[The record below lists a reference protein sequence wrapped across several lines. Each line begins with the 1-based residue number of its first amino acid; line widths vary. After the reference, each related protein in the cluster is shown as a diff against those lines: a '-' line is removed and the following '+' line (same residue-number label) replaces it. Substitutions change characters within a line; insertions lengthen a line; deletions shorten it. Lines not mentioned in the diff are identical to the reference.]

1 MHIARVHWKSC
12 SASILSL
19 CACLVSLHLQE
30 ESLHWMVN
38 NYRGQALNG
47 RWQPRNCILGDEMG
61 LGKTA
66 QSIAVMSWLHQ
77 YAGAAAPCLVVA
89 PLTTLG
95 HWKREIETWTDLV
108 SNRHSR
114 AGARWAGSCKPN
126 ACRDCAGAFLLLG

>member
-1 MHIARVHWKSC
+1 
-12 SASILSL
+12 
-19 CACLVSLHLQE
+19 
-30 ESLHWMVN
+30 MVN

-95 HWKREIETWTDLV
+95 HWKREIETWSDLV
-108 SNRHSR
+108 SATHSCWCWVVQAAADQLR
-114 AGARWAGSCKPN
+114 AALCSAPI
-126 ACRDCAGAFLLLG
+126 FEV